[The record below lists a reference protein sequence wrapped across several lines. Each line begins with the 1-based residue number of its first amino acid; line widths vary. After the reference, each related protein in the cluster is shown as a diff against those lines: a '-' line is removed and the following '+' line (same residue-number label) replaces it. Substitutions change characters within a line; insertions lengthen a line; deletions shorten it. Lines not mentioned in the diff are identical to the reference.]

1 MDQKE
6 RILALVKE
14 GTLSMEE
21 ALELLEHLDE
31 PTKETTSQ
39 KINDSDQVAMKEQI
53 DDLTN
58 EKEAL
63 QKEQTITKQRQRELE
78 VLKEFDDL
86 TPELEQDLQNYQTKA
101 TELQQEM
108 DLIDEQLS
116 QLTKQNHHQWQ
127 DMAQDLKQ
135 TIQDTTDKIT
145 TESEKLFENSDQ
157 IKDKVSDFVKGVLN
171 HYTVRSV
178 GDYFGI
184 EWSKATT
191 QHQSYEI
198 DATDLKEFALQMPEG
213 EWSIKTHSKPTV
225 YIEGQW
231 AIYGDPKELA
241 EEVEAWHQA
250 KMTDHVLKLTTTSG
264 QVAFKGTM
272 YLPDVGLDS
281 IMIKLGK
288 GQLSLDHVNVDKLV
302 VEGKVLQCALDHLKA
317 QKFYLNL
324 INGKLTVD
332 QSFIDNSTLS
342 VIKGDVRYT
351 GPVANIQSNV
361 IHGNHYIT
369 KMDETSSA
377 FKLSNVKGDVK
388 VALLETVGLK
398 GKVKQTSGKVLE
410 RLLNG
415 AVQPKTSE
423 KVTYITRQVPQET
436 ATVTLEASITAGDVY
451 LKDHHLN

>member
-39 KINDSDQVAMKEQI
+39 ETTTVDEEAVKEQI
-53 DDLTN
+53 DELLK
-58 EKEAL
+58 EKETL
-63 QKEQTITKQRQRELE
+63 QKEQTIAKQRQRELE

-86 TPELEQDLQNYQTKA
+86 TPELGSDLQNYQQKVA
-101 TELQQEM
+101 ELQQE
-108 DLIDEQLS
+108 IDRIEEQLS
-116 QLTKQNHHQWQ
+116 QLNQQTPLHWQ
-127 DMAQDLKQ
+127 EMAQDLKQ
-135 TIQDTTDKIT
+135 TIQETTEKIT

-157 IKDKVSDFVKGVLN
+157 IKDKVSDFVKSVLN

-184 EWSKATT
+184 EWAKATT
-191 QHQSYEI
+191 QHQSYEME
-198 DATDLKEFALQMPEG
+198 ASDLKVLDLQMPEG
-213 EWSIKTHSKPTV
+213 EWTIKTHSKPTV

-231 AIYGDPKELA
+231 AIYGDPKDLA
-241 EEVEAWHQA
+241 SEVEAWHQV
-250 KMTDHVLKLTTTSG
+250 KVTDQTLKLTTTSG

-272 YLPDVGLDS
+272 YLPDFDLDS
-281 IMIKLGK
+281 VTIKLGK
-288 GQLSLDHVNVDKLV
+288 GQLNLDHVSVGKLV
-302 VEGKVLQCALDHLKA
+302 VEGKVLTCELDRLKA

-324 INGKLTVD
+324 INGKLAVD
-332 QSFIDNSTLS
+332 QSFIENSTLS

-351 GPVANIQSNV
+351 GPVGNVQSNI

-369 KMDETSSA
+369 KTDETSSA
-377 FKLSNVKGDVK
+377 FNVSNVKGDVK

-398 GKVKQTSGKVLE
+398 GKMKQTSGKVLE

-415 AVQPKTSE
+415 VLQPQTSE
-423 KVTYITRQVPQET
+423 KVTYVTRQVPQET
-436 ATVTLEASITAGDVY
+436 ATVTLEANLTAGDVY